1 MVFNATFSNI
11 SIILLQSVL
20 LVEETRVKLEKT
32 TDLSEVTDVPEMR
45 ASLPLAGPK
54 KFVWASKKLESL
66 VQMA

>member
-20 LVEETRVKLEKT
+20 LVEETKVKLEKT
-32 TDLSEVTDVPEMR
+32 TDKLYHIMQC
-45 ASLPLAGPK
+45 PK